1 VIRIALLSAIALL
14 FTGCATKAVI
24 DYDADAD
31 FSKYRTFAWKDSG
44 EDLSDTAPLWH
55 DRVVKGIQTR
65 LEAAG
70 NQIVTENPDAF
81 ITYYSA
87 EKQETTVVT
96 DTMGYGVG
104 SSWRWGYGGV
114 GATTS
119 HAVTYDVG
127 TLIVD
132 VWDASENKLV
142 WRATATDTLYENPEK
157 NEKLLNQML
166 DSMVE
171 EWQKEKAKMESQR

>member
-1 VIRIALLSAIALL
+1 MIRIFLLSVIGLL

-24 DYDADAD
+24 DYDKEAD

-44 EDLSDTAPLWH
+44 DDLSDSSPLMH
-55 DRVVKGIQTR
+55 ERVIAGIKTR
-65 LEAAG
+65 LIAG
-70 NQIVTENPDAF
+70 GYSIVEENPDAF
-81 ITYYSA
+81 ITYYTA
-87 EKQETTVVT
+87 ERQETTVVT
-96 DTMGYGVG
+96 DTMGYGIG
-104 SSWRWGYGGV
+104 SSWHWGYGGV

-132 VWDASENKLV
+132 IWDASDNKLV
-142 WRATATDTLYENPEK
+142 WRASASDTIYEKPEK

-171 EWQKEKAKMESQR
+171 EWQKELAKKGS